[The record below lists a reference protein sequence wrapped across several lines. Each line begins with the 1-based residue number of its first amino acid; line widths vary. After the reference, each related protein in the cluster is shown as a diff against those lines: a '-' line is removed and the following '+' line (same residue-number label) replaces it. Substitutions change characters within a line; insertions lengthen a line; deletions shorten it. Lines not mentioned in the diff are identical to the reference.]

1 MKNIV
6 KVLRYKDN
14 AKRIYALPEGI
25 NVKVGTM
32 VRVEFPDSLNTC
44 DGVAV
49 SDSYEVDEATATM
62 VAVFHHIPGDT
73 LDNLKRVTSIYE
85 EHVVE
90 WPADEEAEEAEADE
104 EEEA

>member
-1 MKNIV
+1 MENIV
-6 KVLRYKDN
+6 MVLRYKDN

-25 NVKVGTM
+25 SVKVGTM
-32 VRVEFPDSLNTC
+32 VRVEFPNEFSTC

-49 SDSYEVDEATATM
+49 SDSYEVDEATAKM

-73 LDNLKRVTSIYE
+73 LDNLKKVTSISE

-90 WPADEEAEEAEADE
+90 WPADEEAEEAEAE
-104 EEEA
+104 QEEA

>member
-14 AKRIYALPEGI
+14 AKRLYALPEGI
-25 NVKVGTM
+25 SVKVGTM

-44 DGVAV
+44 DGMAV
-49 SDSYEVDEATATM
+49 SDSYEVDEATAKM

-73 LDNLKRVTSIYE
+73 LDNLKKVTSIYE

-90 WPADEEAEEAEADE
+90 WPADEQEEA
-104 EEEA
+104 

>member
-14 AKRIYALPEGI
+14 AKRLYVLPEGI
-25 NVKVGTM
+25 SVKVGTM

-49 SDSYEVDEATATM
+49 SDSYEVDEATAKM
-62 VAVFHHIPGDT
+62 VAVFHRIPGDT
-73 LDNLKRVTSIYE
+73 LDNLKKVTSIYE

-90 WPADEEAEEAEADE
+90 WPVDEEDEADE
-104 EEEA
+104 QGEA

>member
-25 NVKVGTM
+25 SVKVGTM

-49 SDSYEVDEATATM
+49 SDSYEVDEATAKM

-90 WPADEEAEEAEADE
+90 WPAAEEAEEAEADKQ
-104 EEEA
+104 EEA